1 MLAMATETEDVEVPP
16 SLRALLAARLDQ
28 LEPAERRVLERGAI
42 EGEIF
47 HRGAVQALAPDELQ
61 VTPRLAALTRRQL
74 IRPDKPQLAGEDGFR
89 FRHLLIRDAAYEALP
104 KTARADLHARFA
116 AWLDEH
122 GQELVERDE
131 IVGYHLE
138 QAARYQAEL
147 GSPDPSLAERAADRL
162 AAAGRRAQ
170 DRLDGRATLAL
181 LTRAVELLRPLRL
194 DLALELEA
202 AWASSE
208 VDGRAAAQAADTIAE
223 RAEAADDRSGAMLA
237 RALALS
243 LGAWSGDLSSTDE
256 QEALC
261 RAALPFEEERADPR
275 RLSLLWELLAIAAN
289 FQMQNDSCFDAFEQA
304 LRYRRLAGDSPSDT
318 RLDWSLILGSRP
330 ADEGLRMLDEL
341 AVGRPPG
348 AADLG
353 RAVLL
358 AMLGRFDE
366 AWPLAEA
373 RSEHLREVTRDSFA
387 VGEHYLALIAKIE
400 GDRQRTCRHYAK
412 LLDALPPGIDA
423 VAATYRLLFARD
435 LCYLGRFDE
444 AEPLLRQA
452 QAVPSSPFG
461 RARGPAVEA
470 LILAERGRFDEAES
484 LARGGVAA
492 AEAETDNPWLKGW
505 GYEDLATVL
514 ERAGRI
520 DDARGALEH
529 ALTVWERKRCLP
541 YAQGVREQ
549 MALLGPTRV

>member
-1 MLAMATETEDVEVPP
+1 MPP

-138 QAARYQAEL
+138 QAARYQAEV

-243 LGAWSGDLSSTDE
+243 LRAWSGDLSSTDE

-289 FQMQNDSCFDAFEQA
+289 FQMQKRQLLRRLRAGS
-304 LRYRRLAGDSPSDT
+304 RYRRLAGDSPSDT

-341 AVGRPPG
+341 AAGRSPGCRGPRAGG
-348 AADLG
+348 AA
-353 RAVLL
+353 R
-358 AMLGRFDE
+358 
-366 AWPLAEA
+366 
-373 RSEHLREVTRDSFA
+373 
-387 VGEHYLALIAKIE
+387 
-400 GDRQRTCRHYAK
+400 
-412 LLDALPPGIDA
+412 
-423 VAATYRLLFARD
+423 
-435 LCYLGRFDE
+435 
-444 AEPLLRQA
+444 
-452 QAVPSSPFG
+452 
-461 RARGPAVEA
+461 
-470 LILAERGRFDEAES
+470 
-484 LARGGVAA
+484 
-492 AEAETDNPWLKGW
+492 
-505 GYEDLATVL
+505 
-514 ERAGRI
+514 
-520 DDARGALEH
+520 DARPL
-529 ALTVWERKRCLP
+529 
-541 YAQGVREQ
+541 
-549 MALLGPTRV
+549 